1 MLKSGGVSRSALKCW
16 LAALVAGEDSVAF
29 VAGENGAPR
38 AYHAGRV
45 QILRMVLDVEQNYL
59 LGDPVED
66 VLRAFATARAR
77 SFFTAQLLGQTAQ
90 AGDSVRT
97 ENAQDAHV

>member
-1 MLKSGGVSRSALKCW
+1 MKALLGWLSHPRSVLKCW
-16 LAALVAGEDSVAF
+16 LAALVAGEDAVAF

-38 AYHAGRV
+38 ACHAGRV

-66 VLRAFATARAR
+66 VLLAPATARAR
-77 SFFTAQLLGQTAQ
+77 SFFTAQLPGQTAQ
-90 AGDSVRT
+90 ARYPVGT
-97 ENAQDAHV
+97 KDAHV

>member
-1 MLKSGGVSRSALKCW
+1 ML
-16 LAALVAGEDSVAF
+16 LAAKRGEYSVAF

-45 QILRMVLDVEQNYL
+45 QILRMILDVEQNYL

-66 VLRAFATARAR
+66 VLRALAAAPAR
-77 SFFTAQLLGQTAQ
+77 SIFTPQLLGQTAQ
-90 AGDSVRT
+90 ARYPVCT
-97 ENAQDAHV
+97 KDA

>member
-1 MLKSGGVSRSALKCW
+1 ML
-16 LAALVAGEDSVAF
+16 LAAKRGEYSLAF

-45 QILRMVLDVEQNYL
+45 QILRMVFDVEQNNL

-66 VLRAFATARAR
+66 VLLAPAAARAS
-77 SFFTAQLLGQTAQ
+77 SFFTAQLFWQAAQ
-90 AGDSVRT
+90 ARYPVGAKDT
-97 ENAQDAHV
+97 

>member
-1 MLKSGGVSRSALKCW
+1 ML
-16 LAALVAGEDSVAF
+16 LAAFRGEYSVAF
-29 VAGENGAPR
+29 VAGKNGALR

-45 QILRMVLDVEQNYL
+45 QILRMLLDVEQNHL

-77 SFFTAQLLGQTAQ
+77 SFFTAQLLWQTAQ
-90 AGDSVRT
+90 TRYPVGT
-97 ENAQDAHV
+97 KDA

>member
-1 MLKSGGVSRSALKCW
+1 ML
-16 LAALVAGEDSVAF
+16 LAAKRGEYSISF
-29 VAGENGAPR
+29 VAGENRAPR

-66 VLRAFATARAR
+66 MLRAPAAAP
-77 SFFTAQLLGQTAQ
+77 AKLGIL
-90 AGDSVRT
+90 SVRKMLKMLMF
-97 ENAQDAHV
+97 EL

>member
-1 MLKSGGVSRSALKCW
+1 MKVLLGKLGLPRSVLKCW

-59 LGDPVED
+59 FGDPVED

-90 AGDSVRT
+90 ARYPVGT
-97 ENAQDAHV
+97 KDA

>member
-1 MLKSGGVSRSALKCW
+1 MFWDLLRRLRVAERAEDPVS
-16 LAALVAGEDSVAF
+16 F

-38 AYHAGRV
+38 AYHTGRV

-66 VLRAFATARAR
+66 VLRAPAAARAR
-77 SFFTAQLLGQTAQ
+77 SFFTAQLLWQTAQ
-90 AGDSVRT
+90 TRYPVGT
-97 ENAQDAHV
+97 KDA

>member
-1 MLKSGGVSRSALKCW
+1 ML
-16 LAALVAGEDSVAF
+16 LAAKRGEYSVAF
-29 VAGENGAPR
+29 VTGENGTPR

-66 VLRAFATARAR
+66 VLCAPATARAR
-77 SFFTAQLLGQTAQ
+77 SFFTA
-90 AGDSVRT
+90 
-97 ENAQDAHV
+97 